1 MGVGNAHCSDAQA
14 WASGVREEVQE
25 ESGVLMFEC
34 GRLQLELQKL
44 PSRLLS
50 PLLCLILQG
59 T

>member
-1 MGVGNAHCSDAQA
+1 MGVRNAHCSDAQA

-25 ESGVLMFEC
+25 ENRVLMFEC

-44 PSRLLS
+44 PSLLLS
-50 PLLCLILQG
+50 PLLCLILHG